1 MPTVESLLK
10 AIRYYEA
17 QGGSASIYVNEDGMQ
32 AVDSDL
38 AEYDTFPTGDAS
50 NSDVSIAEQGKRIMS

>member
-10 AIRYYEA
+10 AIKHYEA

-32 AVDSDL
+32 AIAPEL
-38 AEYDTFPTGDAS
+38 AE
-50 NSDVSIAEQGKRIMS
+50 

>member
-1 MPTVESLLK
+1 MPVYKEGLKGVIIPTVTSILA

-32 AVDSDL
+32 AVDPEL
-38 AEYDTFPTGDAS
+38 AE
-50 NSDVSIAEQGKRIMS
+50 

>member
-32 AVDSDL
+32 AVDPEL
-38 AEYDTFPTGDAS
+38 AEYDATPTRDIPNTDRSFP
-50 NSDVSIAEQGKRIMS
+50 EHERRITS

>member
-32 AVDSDL
+32 AVDPDL
-38 AEYDTFPTGDAS
+38 AEYGIFSGREAF
-50 NSDVSIAEQGKRIMS
+50 KY

>member
-10 AIRYYEA
+10 AIQLYET

-32 AVDSDL
+32 VIDPEL
-38 AEYDTFPTGDAS
+38 AE
-50 NSDVSIAEQGKRIMS
+50 

>member
-32 AVDSDL
+32 VVDPEL
-38 AEYDTFPTGDAS
+38 AEYDTLPTRDPP
-50 NSDVSIAEQGKRIMS
+50 NY

>member
-10 AIRYYEA
+10 AIRHYEA

-32 AVDSDL
+32 TVAPDL
-38 AEYDTFPTGDAS
+38 A
-50 NSDVSIAEQGKRIMS
+50 Q